1 MPLTAAMAPLMIELP
16 PASSPHRHAGAS
28 VRVIMLKVV
37 ATLVPGIVVY
47 AVLFGPA
54 ILIQCLLAGASKYAS
69 QGKAK
74 EFKVAL
80 ESAIKWCTPQS
91 LKAIPEFNPGSV
103 IRHRFEMVLPELRQT
118 LTLLADLAGAG
129 LYPVSAEAL
138 RNCVRLQYEYNMSL
152 VYALL
157 KPSGFDAFQRA
168 CSGQEMVWA

>member
-1 MPLTAAMAPLMIELP
+1 MADAFAAEALTQRGQGSKPHAVSLEAILAIAEHQPDLNDAA
-16 PASSPHRHAGAS
+16 
-28 VRVIMLKVV
+28 
-37 ATLVPGIVVY
+37 
-47 AVLFGPA
+47 
-54 ILIQCLLAGASKYAS
+54 LIQCLLAGASKYAS